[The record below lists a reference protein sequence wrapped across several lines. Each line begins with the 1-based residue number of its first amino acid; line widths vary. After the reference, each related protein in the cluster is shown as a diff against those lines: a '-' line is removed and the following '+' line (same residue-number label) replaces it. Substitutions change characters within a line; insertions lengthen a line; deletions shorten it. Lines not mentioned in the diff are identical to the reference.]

1 MLFPAFFT
9 TSSIVLLCDK
19 ASIQSNNSIILISIH
34 IFELNHHFFHWRTR
48 QTGDK
53 NLPSGQKWI
62 YRELCNNGLTKNEM
76 KTVHKSRAI
85 FFSSDNPKLPLD
97 SYCTFY
103 HYTYFSRLSYNLS
116 DFFFLLY
123 MKKKFSFYWK
133 MTPTTTLK
141 DFTLCVSFYHAWTD
155 FFRDLY
161 YMVPIYGDM
170 QCKVNFYWKII
181 VDLVF
186 YEMFFWYSILN
197 WY

>member
-1 MLFPAFFT
+1 M
-9 TSSIVLLCDK
+9 
-19 ASIQSNNSIILISIH
+19 
-34 IFELNHHFFHWRTR
+34 LNHHFFHWRTR

-116 DFFFLLY
+116 DFFF
-123 MKKKFSFYWK
+123 
-133 MTPTTTLK
+133 
-141 DFTLCVSFYHAWTD
+141 FTLYEEKIFLLLKNDPNNNAEGFHTLCFILPCVNW
-155 FFRDLY
+155 FFSGLILYGSDLRGY
-161 YMVPIYGDM
+161 AM
-170 QCKVNFYWKII
+170 
-181 VDLVF
+181 
-186 YEMFFWYSILN
+186 
-197 WY
+197 

>member
-1 MLFPAFFT
+1 M
-9 TSSIVLLCDK
+9 SSIITF
-19 ASIQSNNSIILISIH
+19 SIDVQGRREIK
-34 IFELNHHFFHWRTR
+34 IFH
-48 QTGDK
+48 QDK
-53 NLPSGQKWI
+53 NESI
-62 YRELCNNGLTKNEM
+62 VNYVINGLTKNEM
-76 KTVHKSRAI
+76 QTVHKSRAI

>member
-116 DFFFLLY
+116 DFFFFYFIWRKNFPSIEKWPQQQRWRISHFVFHFTMRELIFFGTY
-123 MKKKFSFYWK
+123 IIWFRFTGITGKNNCWFSF
-133 MTPTTTLK
+133 LRNV
-141 DFTLCVSFYHAWTD
+141 F
-155 FFRDLY
+155 
-161 YMVPIYGDM
+161 
-170 QCKVNFYWKII
+170 
-181 VDLVF
+181 LV
-186 YEMFFWYSILN
+186 
-197 WY
+197 